1 MPRVKCT
8 GDGVQVSF
16 SARDVRDTRLNREL
30 DRRVKMAKKKAAK
43 APAPAANPSAVDSRG
58 RQFDPAI
65 HAAHADGKPHMDSTG
80 AFIHKDSHFNAPAQ
94 HHYGDTYRHEK

>member
-1 MPRVKCT
+1 
-8 GDGVQVSF
+8 
-16 SARDVRDTRLNREL
+16 
-30 DRRVKMAKKKAAK
+30 MAKKQKAAK
-43 APAPAANPSAVDSRG
+43 GKAPAANPSAVDSRG